1 MVDCDIGIGPEALA
15 NDIQILP
22 PGLGAEH
29 LAPAVEEELR
39 VIADPGTNLQHALVA
54 EVEPQR
60 GQVLLTAGVVPKV
73 KDAVKMPFRSR
84 AQHAGESHQAR
95 IAHLAEEKR
104 SPMAIELLT
113 RLRPQRI
120 DLLEPTPAWPWTPPP
135 PSSANARGKHSR

>member
-1 MVDCDIGIGPEALA
+1 MTLGLDPKRWRMTSRFS
-15 NDIQILP
+15 

-73 KDAVKMPFRSR
+73 KDAVKMPLRSR

>member
-1 MVDCDIGIGPEALA
+1 MTLGLDPKRWRMTSRFS
-15 NDIQILP
+15 P

-60 GQVLLTAGVVPKV
+60 GQVLLTASVVPKV

>member
-1 MVDCDIGIGPEALA
+1 MTLGLDPKRWRMTSRFS
-15 NDIQILP
+15 

-73 KDAVKMPFRSR
+73 KM
-84 AQHAGESHQAR
+84 
-95 IAHLAEEKR
+95 L
-104 SPMAIELLT
+104 
-113 RLRPQRI
+113 
-120 DLLEPTPAWPWTPPP
+120 
-135 PSSANARGKHSR
+135 

>member
-1 MVDCDIGIGPEALA
+1 M
-15 NDIQILP
+15 
-22 PGLGAEH
+22 
-29 LAPAVEEELR
+29 
-39 VIADPGTNLQHALVA
+39 IADPGTNLQHALVA